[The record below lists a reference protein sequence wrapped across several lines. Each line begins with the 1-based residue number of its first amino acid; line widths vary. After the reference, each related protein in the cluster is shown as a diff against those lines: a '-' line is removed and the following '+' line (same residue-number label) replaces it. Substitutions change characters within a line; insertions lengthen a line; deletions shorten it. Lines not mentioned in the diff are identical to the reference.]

1 MNFNVEVRKKQLQS
15 LDQCITSFKDKVD
28 SILGYLGW
36 TAKRVLENDD
46 RTLCPINSGH
56 TIQLESIVPHV
67 ERCRL
72 TSSGYSLTET
82 FLSEPSSD
90 PKSSI
95 CLNNHEKIE
104 VLNKVRSVNPRF
116 MAAWNG
122 NDPDPRTSD
131 RLFSTYSTDE
141 RLALYNNAVEHTQGP
156 PVLSEFDMKT
166 SL

>member
-36 TAKRVLENDD
+36 SAKKVLENDD

-56 TIQLESIVPHV
+56 TVQLESVVPHV

-72 TSSGYSLTET
+72 TSQGYSLTEA
-82 FLSEPSSD
+82 FLSEPSAD

-95 CLNNHEKIE
+95 SLNNLEKIE
-104 VLNKVRSVNPRF
+104 ALNKIRSVNPRF
-116 MAAWNG
+116 VA
-122 NDPDPRTSD
+122 DLIIFYSIRTLNLKEIISFFRYPFLK
-131 RLFSTYSTDE
+131 RL
-141 RLALYNNAVEHTQGP
+141 
-156 PVLSEFDMKT
+156 VL
-166 SL
+166 